1 MSDWRRRTADY
12 FKKKR
17 EEAMKS
23 PNDPT
28 SQSEDETKFYQKIEA
43 DLELENAA
51 KEIIATTEAVPG
63 MNSYS
68 FVLRKLQESVKAKR
82 IAYAIAQVERLR
94 RELEAA
100 KHNLRVE
107 QGYSQ

>member
-1 MSDWRRRTADY
+1 VKDA
-12 FKKKR
+12 
-17 EEAMKS
+17 
-23 PNDPT
+23 NDPT
-28 SQSEDETKFYQKIEA
+28 SHIEA
-43 DLELENAA
+43 EEISGLRAEAAVSESEN
-51 KEIIATTEAVPG
+51 ET
-63 MNSYS
+63 
-68 FVLRKLQESVKAKR
+68 LRGDSVKAKR

>member
-1 MSDWRRRTADY
+1 MSEQER
-12 FKKKR
+12 
-17 EEAMKS
+17 MKS

-28 SQSEDETKFYQKIEA
+28 SQSEDETKFYQKIEG
-43 DLELENAA
+43 DLEAEEISGLRAQSAVLESEN
-51 KEIIATTEAVPG
+51 ET
-63 MNSYS
+63 
-68 FVLRKLQESVKAKR
+68 LREDSVKAKR